1 VGSRILFPLTA
12 IVLLGVFAAL
22 SLAEMGTDS
31 GGSGVDGKIT
41 DDDGGAPLFSAAA
54 LRPGERVTNCI
65 EIKYSGTKD
74 APVAL
79 AGRGSGALDQ
89 YLDVDVERGSGGS
102 HGDCNGF
109 SGTPIFNG
117 TLAEFLR
124 TGDSDESAIPAWT
137 ASESESSRAFR
148 ISVALRD
155 VPQAEGQTA
164 SVNFEW
170 SAPGEEEPVKPA
182 DPVDPETPATPPV
195 AEADPKPKIK
205 PETPVTEPRRDS
217 PTPRASDPEPPAA
230 GGGGAPPAADDKSFL
245 DSVKDVAVG
254 AGKRVAF
261 PSFLALL
268 GFLFI
273 LLQNRLDRR
282 DPKLAM
288 APLNKDDDLL
298 PFGPLPWA
306 KAGS

>member
-12 IVLLGVFAAL
+12 IILLGVFAAL
-22 SLAEMGTDS
+22 SIAEMGSDS
-31 GGSGVDGKIT
+31 GNPGVDGKIT
-41 DDDGGAPLFSAAA
+41 DDDGGAPLFSAPA

-65 EIKYSGTKD
+65 EINYSGTKD
-74 APVAL
+74 APVKL

-89 YLDVDVERGSGGS
+89 YLDVDVERGNGGS
-102 HGDCNGF
+102 HGNCSGF
-109 SGTPIFNG
+109 DGTKIFTG

-124 TGDSDESAIPAWT
+124 TGDAEENAIPAWT
-137 ASESESSRAFR
+137 ASEAEPSRTFM

-164 SVNFEW
+164 SVDFEW
-170 SAPGEEEPVKPA
+170 AAPAEEEPVKPPEPA
-182 DPVDPETPATPPV
+182 DPEEPVTPPV
-195 AEADPKPKIK
+195 AETEPKPE
-205 PETPVTEPRRDS
+205 PEAPAVTETPRDS
-217 PTPRASDPEPPAA
+217 RTPRASEGPGAVD
-230 GGGGAPPAADDKSFL
+230 GGGGTPPPADDKGFL

-261 PSFLALL
+261 PSLLALL

-288 APLNKDDDLL
+288 APVNKDDDLL

-306 KAGS
+306 KVGS